1 MVPLRRVTAALIV
14 ACASHAG
21 PSASTARA
29 QDVARP
35 VGIFLQ
41 DRLGLSAAEVVGVRD
56 GRVVVTVPSAED
68 PREIAAFGVVRV
80 RATPRDFAASVL
92 DAAAYARG
100 AGVRQ
105 AGLLTT
111 PPVLADLDAVT
122 LPDGDLDALRTC
134 RVGQCG
140 LKLPAAMI
148 ESLRRDVV
156 WTAPDWRQQ
165 ASARVK
171 QWIVDGVAAY
181 LRHGYAALPAYRDR
195 AQTVQLA
202 DETRALVAAA
212 PYAREHAP
220 EFLAQLGRPD
230 HEAVLPGVTRR
241 LYWAVEEHGY
251 KSTFTVVEMAVYQR
265 DPPDGPVF
273 AATTQLYATHYFEGA
288 VTLSVAT
295 APGPSAS
302 SAVDL
307 LYLYR
312 SRIDALRGGF
322 LGLKRF
328 AASRR
333 IRHAL
338 EARLRDTRL
347 HLERQATRG
356 IQ

>member
-1 MVPLRRVTAALIV
+1 MAPLRRLAALMMF
-14 ACASHAG
+14 ACAQAG
-21 PSASTARA
+21 PAASVARA
-29 QDVARP
+29 QDVAHP
-35 VGIFLQ
+35 LGTFLQ
-41 DRLGLSAAEVVGVRD
+41 DRLGVSAADVVAVRD
-56 GRVVVTVPSAED
+56 GRVVVAVPRAED

-80 RATPRDFAASVL
+80 NAGPHDFAAAVL
-92 DAAAYARG
+92 DVAAYVRG

-105 AGLLTT
+105 AGPLTM

-122 LPDGDLDALRTC
+122 LPDADLDALRAC

-148 ESLRRDVV
+148 ECLQRDIV

-171 QWIVDGVAAY
+171 QWIVDAVTAY
-181 LRHGYAALPAYRDR
+181 LRHGYAALPAYGD
-195 AQTVQLA
+195 QPETVRLA

-212 PYAREHAP
+212 AYAREHAP

-230 HEAVLPGVTRR
+230 HDARLPGFTRR
-241 LYWAVEEHGY
+241 LYWAVEQHGY
-251 KSTFTVVEMAVYQR
+251 KPTLTVVELAVYQR

-273 AATTQLYATHYFEGA
+273 VATTQLYATHYFEGA

-295 APGPSAS
+295 APVGSAS
-302 SAVDL
+302 KAVDL

-333 IRHAL
+333 IRHSL
-338 EARLRDTRL
+338 EARLRDTKL
-347 HLERQATRG
+347 HLERQATSVLP
-356 IQ
+356 